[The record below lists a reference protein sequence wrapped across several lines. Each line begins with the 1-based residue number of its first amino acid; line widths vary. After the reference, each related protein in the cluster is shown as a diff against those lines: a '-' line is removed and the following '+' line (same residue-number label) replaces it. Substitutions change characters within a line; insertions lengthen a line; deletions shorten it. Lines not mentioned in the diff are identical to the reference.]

1 MVKKRFSALS
11 LFRRI
16 LFCLAILSKMIRFP
30 RNFNY
35 HRDIEVEGLIRVVK
49 RQNNF
54 NFQKIVDVTEFE
66 NFEKIKFSAMSN
78 FGKYNNLEFL
88 ISLTKFFNTITI

>member
-1 MVKKRFSALS
+1 MESF
-11 LFRRI
+11 FT
-16 LFCLAILSKMIRFP
+16 

-35 HRDIEVEGLIRVVK
+35 HRDIEVKGLIRVVK

-78 FGKYNNLEFL
+78 FGKYNNLD
-88 ISLTKFFNTITI
+88 KFYDFQKFYDLEQNANS